1 MKALKEVLLTLQGS
15 LETYKSN
22 IQLPLIN
29 MEQSHRGS
37 LKSCSFLLLNN
48 LKREGKR
55 SGWNLTDVNPTPNFK
70 EVLNS

>member
-48 LKREGKR
+48 LKEG
-55 SGWNLTDVNPTPNFK
+55 GK
-70 EVLNS
+70 EEWMESYRCKPRTQF